1 MKVLIMGAA
10 LTVLAAGASAQPAA
24 PAATTATGAT
34 VTGDWQG
41 QVTAGKEQLPI
52 ILHLGAQ
59 VTSDSPSER
68 VFGDPGK
75 LEQAG
80 DKLKLTFQS
89 GGAFE
94 GALGKDGKLEGTFS
108 KGSFSAPIV
117 LVRQAEAP
125 KP

>member
-1 MKVLIMGAA
+1 MKTLIMGAA
-10 LTVLAAGASAQPAA
+10 LALVAAGASAQPAA
-24 PAATTATGAT
+24 PAGAT

-59 VTSDSPSER
+59 VTGDSPAER

-80 DKLKLTFQS
+80 DKLKVTFQS
-89 GGAFE
+89 GGVFE
-94 GALGKDGKLEGTFS
+94 GELGKDGKLTGAFS

-117 LVRQAEAP
+117 LVRQAEAA